1 MSWRGRPAI
10 AAALLLAAL
19 AIAGCGLGPGE
30 DVGSVELSVT
40 REFGAEQV
48 LEDSVEANESDT
60 VMRVLEGSAS
70 IETRY
75 GAQQCRLAAAGAAND
90 GNDLAGLDF
99 ARETL
104 QRVNTVGVS
113 LAERIERKHQMGP
126 PWGVKASCQRS
137 HGAVAVSSSQ
147 SVVLP
152 RMAKITIA
160 ATIWVGLPSCWP
172 SMRR

>member
-1 MSWRGRPAI
+1 MRRDDRRVI
-10 AAALLLAAL
+10 ERDRTT
-19 AIAGCGLGPGE
+19 AG
-30 DVGSVELSVT
+30 
-40 REFGAEQV
+40 A
-48 LEDSVEANESDT
+48 
-60 VMRVLEGSAS
+60 

-99 ARETL
+99 GCETR
-104 QRVNTVGVS
+104 QRMNTIGVS

-126 PWGVKASCQRS
+126 PWVAKASCQRN
-137 HGAVAVSSSQ
+137 HGAVATSSSQ